1 MGPTGK
7 KRWNSYKKRDL
18 KKESFLFFLYIQKVL
33 SKVRLMKFFTITTGL
48 IGMAITLV
56 HAADVTYSVVAFPGA
71 NENVAVSV
79 ANQDFPLQRSPQH
92 ANLFTGTAP
101 FGAEYRYTVLTAEGS
116 KPENTTRHLADTTTN
131 TGNEFFGRSK
141 TLYDVP
147 ALPRAFNPIYPRKII
162 SRLTYEFC
170 RVITLYFVL

>member
-1 MGPTGK
+1 
-7 KRWNSYKKRDL
+7 
-18 KKESFLFFLYIQKVL
+18 
-33 SKVRLMKFFTITTGL
+33 MKFFTITAGL
-48 IGMAITLV
+48 IGVAVTLV

-79 ANQDFPLQRSPQH
+79 GNQDHPLQRSAQH

-101 FGAEYRYTVLTAEGS
+101 FGAEYRYTIMTAEGS

-147 ALPRAFNPIYPRKII
+147 ALPRAFNPIYPR
-162 SRLTYEFC
+162 EF
-170 RVITLYFVL
+170 FF